1 MSCAVIFFSVTLKS
15 SARMEATKYYL
26 LDFAH
31 KEAGVSSFF
40 ILRPKYGR
48 CLFGQ
53 RAPFW
58 ALWDCSLSKFRG
70 GKGGVTISLSENI
83 GRFNSIDIL
92 NVSNEKLCRSYSQL
106 NVLIDLKNCSPTS
119 KESWM
124 KRDVTY
130 LDLTSKQEWRH
141 SENRGE
147 VSEFQI
153 ERITAIPLKVIRHD
167 PNKNIVQSVNL
178 GPQSL
183 VDHFC
188 QFVIG
193 RFGLAINTRL
203 TASAIN
209 KFL

>member
-1 MSCAVIFFSVTLKS
+1 MWNYHMSWRYRPLDELCCDIFRLRWNLALVWKPQNTTFWILPIW
-15 SARMEATKYYL
+15 RR
-26 LDFAH
+26 
-31 KEAGVSSFF
+31 GVSSFL
-40 ILRPKYGR
+40 ILRLKYGR

-141 SENRGE
+141 SENQMMGGNRLNYCNL
-147 VSEFQI
+147 
-153 ERITAIPLKVIRHD
+153 PLEAK
-167 PNKNIVQSVNL
+167 
-178 GPQSL
+178 
-183 VDHFC
+183 
-188 QFVIG
+188 
-193 RFGLAINTRL
+193 
-203 TASAIN
+203 
-209 KFL
+209 